1 MNIIFQLVLKYFK
14 QEIATLIFVI
24 VIIFTLNII
33 QARFISNITASIID
47 AIEHKK
53 YSVVFDN
60 LRSFGMLSLVYL
72 ALYGVNEITQTKML
86 TNLIQW
92 LRREFFEHL
101 VRVNNENM
109 MQQNIMSY
117 SSPINRLSYTTYAV
131 ISNILNFLITN
142 IAFLILISAYFMYQN
157 RKLGISFL
165 ISNALIFFYI
175 YWNWDYMVQKRVD
188 VEETMNANE
197 SVILDIFNNF
207 DKIIYRGEGTQEI
220 KSYKERSDQCVEKT
234 VDFYN
239 MTNRHTILL
248 MVLLYIILFFSIIY
262 LIAMHQTKNIDNKL
276 FITFFTIMLLYREKM
291 SALIQLIPNYL
302 EFNARNTALL
312 EKIKNIDTTETP
324 VNIGGT
330 LFKAVDI
337 PFDKIEFKN
346 VSFKYASSNEYV
358 LQKYSLVLRPNNNI
372 IGLTGISGKGKST
385 LMKLLIKL
393 YSPEE
398 GSILI
403 DNVDIKTMD
412 TEYLR
417 KNITY
422 VNQNS
427 RLFDRKVIDNIMYG
441 CINPTQC
448 ETHLKFILK
457 YKKIQQLFQGID
469 FKQKQ
474 AGALGENLSGGQR
487 QIVNII
493 SGLIN
498 PSKILILD
506 EPTNALDPDLKSE
519 IIQIIREFKKQKKGI
534 LIISHDR
541 DVYSIFDETVKL

>member
-1 MNIIFQLVLKYFK
+1 M
-14 QEIATLIFVI
+14 
-24 VIIFTLNII
+24 
-33 QARFISNITASIID
+33 
-47 AIEHKK
+47 
-53 YSVVFDN
+53 
-60 LRSFGMLSLVYL
+60 
-72 ALYGVNEITQTKML
+72 TQTNML
-86 TNLIQW
+86 TKLIQW

-101 VRVNNENM
+101 IHINNENM
-109 MQQNIMSY
+109 MQNNIMSY

-131 ISNILNFLITN
+131 ISNVLNFLITN
-142 IAFLILISAYFMYQN
+142 VAFLILISGYFMYKS
-157 RKLGISFL
+157 RKLGTVFL
-165 ISNALIFFYI
+165 FANILIFLYI
-175 YWNWDYMVQKRVD
+175 YWNWEYMVQKRVE

-207 DKIIYRGEGTQEI
+207 DKIIYRGEGANEV
-220 KSYKERSDQCVEKT
+220 KNYKERADDCVEKT
-234 VDFYN
+234 VQFYN

-248 MVLLYIILFFSIIY
+248 MAIIYLILFFSILY
-262 LIAMHQTKNIDNKL
+262 LIAMHQKKEIDNKI
-276 FITFFTIMLLYREKM
+276 FITFFTIVLLYRERM

-312 EKIKNIDTTETP
+312 EKIKDIDTAENT
-324 VNIGGT
+324 VSIGGT
-330 LFKAVDI
+330 LYKTLNLKFE
-337 PFDKIEFKN
+337 KIEFKN
-346 VSFKYASSNEYV
+346 VSFKYASNQEYV
-358 LQKYSLVLRPNNNI
+358 LKNYSLTLRPDNNI
-372 IGLTGISGKGKST
+372 IGLTGISGRGKST
-385 LMKLLIKL
+385 VMKLLIKL

-398 GSILI
+398 GDILI
-403 DNVDIKTMD
+403 DNINIKTID

-441 CINPTQC
+441 CTNPSKC
-448 ETHLKFILK
+448 DSHLKFILK

-506 EPTNALDPDLKSE
+506 EPTNALDPELKKE
-519 IIQIIREFKKQKKGI
+519 IIQIVKEFKKYKKGI

-541 DVYSIFDETVKL
+541 DVFSIFDENIKL